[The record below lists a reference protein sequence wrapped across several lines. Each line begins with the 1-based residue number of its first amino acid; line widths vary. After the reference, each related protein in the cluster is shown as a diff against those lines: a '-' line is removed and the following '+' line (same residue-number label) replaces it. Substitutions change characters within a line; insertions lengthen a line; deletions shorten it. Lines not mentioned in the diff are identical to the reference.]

1 MLIAERGI
9 GVARVHQNRRR
20 YDVSAHGDHCQA
32 LQQLSAPLF
41 RHWAI
46 LCHNHELI
54 IHCVLDVAKWNAD
67 MLLKHFQLT
76 FTQVKGKQRSIA
88 TQALV
93 AYATARGRG
102 LANSERFHSF

>member
-1 MLIAERGI
+1 MAARRRERDQRRFEQLIEPCD
-9 GVARVHQNRRR
+9 VARKARDDEKADTIRTEMH
-20 YDVSAHGDHCQA
+20 
-32 LQQLSAPLF
+32 
-41 RHWAI
+41 I
-46 LCHNHELI
+46 LE
-54 IHCVLDVAKWNAD
+54 
-67 MLLKHFQLT
+67 HFQLT

>member
-1 MLIAERGI
+1 
-9 GVARVHQNRRR
+9 
-20 YDVSAHGDHCQA
+20 
-32 LQQLSAPLF
+32 
-41 RHWAI
+41 
-46 LCHNHELI
+46 
-54 IHCVLDVAKWNAD
+54 